1 LEKIGN
7 PLKLANQKGEEEEEN
22 EKKGNIFGSIL
33 SRMNEL
39 VERMNLFIQTRET
52 LERVSFIG
60 KTISSDLTMCS
71 IIIIILPAAA
81 AAAV

>member
-1 LEKIGN
+1 
-7 PLKLANQKGEEEEEN
+7 
-22 EKKGNIFGSIL
+22 
-33 SRMNEL
+33 MNEL